1 MGISNVIDW
10 FIIKRKEFV
19 MFDEEG
25 RKIDFGYQI
34 GMDLKGMSVDELK
47 AYIDAIKQ
55 EIIRAEQEVQNKQ
68 NSAAAADAFFK

>member
-1 MGISNVIDW
+1 
-10 FIIKRKEFV
+10 